1 MGKLIGIIRSLPEN
15 LCIFLQQAGRLKQL
29 DHFQK
34 LSSFS
39 LTGRLSGTIIS
50 FLEIYGFF
58 IDKIGCFSN
67 V

>member
-34 LSSFS
+34 TFK
-39 LTGRLSGTIIS
+39 
-50 FLEIYGFF
+50 FF
-58 IDKIGCFSN
+58 TN
-67 V
+67 W